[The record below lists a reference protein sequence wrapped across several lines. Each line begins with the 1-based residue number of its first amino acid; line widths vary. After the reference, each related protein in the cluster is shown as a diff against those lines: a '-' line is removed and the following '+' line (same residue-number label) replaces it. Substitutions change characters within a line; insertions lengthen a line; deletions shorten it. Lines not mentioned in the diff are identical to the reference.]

1 MTFCALSSA
10 KGMDIKMTID
20 IYLSSLSEYTNGNDN
35 GEWLTLPMSN
45 EELTDKFNG
54 IVGKGKEWIILDSSE
69 PSLVSEYEDV
79 FSLNDFLLEV
89 SKEFQREEISILSK
103 VVDTLEDLKELFEA
117 GNYTVINA
125 DEVSDGWTI
134 TCGDECW
141 GMVLNECGYNN
152 LFSQPIPEEMID
164 YINFEQVW
172 RDLSIND
179 GWQSVTV
186 NDVTYLVTT
195 KF

>member
-1 MTFCALSSA
+1 
-10 KGMDIKMTID
+10 MTID

-103 VVDTLEDLKELFEA
+103 VVDTLEDLKELFES

-164 YINFEQVW
+164 YINFKQVW

>member
-1 MTFCALSSA
+1 
-10 KGMDIKMTID
+10 
-20 IYLSSLSEYTNGNDN
+20 
-35 GEWLTLPMSN
+35 
-45 EELTDKFNG
+45 
-54 IVGKGKEWIILDSSE
+54 
-69 PSLVSEYEDV
+69 
-79 FSLNDFLLEV
+79 
-89 SKEFQREEISILSK
+89 
-103 VVDTLEDLKELFEA
+103 
-117 GNYTVINA
+117 
-125 DEVSDGWTI
+125 
-134 TCGDECW
+134 
-141 GMVLNECGYNN
+141 MVLNECGYNN

>member
-1 MTFCALSSA
+1 
-10 KGMDIKMTID
+10 MTID

-89 SKEFQREEISILSK
+89 SKEFQREE
-103 VVDTLEDLKELFEA
+103 LFLQLA
-117 GNYTVINA
+117 
-125 DEVSDGWTI
+125 
-134 TCGDECW
+134 
-141 GMVLNECGYNN
+141 
-152 LFSQPIPEEMID
+152 
-164 YINFEQVW
+164 
-172 RDLSIND
+172 
-179 GWQSVTV
+179 
-186 NDVTYLVTT
+186 YLMYANSLLGQ
-195 KF
+195 